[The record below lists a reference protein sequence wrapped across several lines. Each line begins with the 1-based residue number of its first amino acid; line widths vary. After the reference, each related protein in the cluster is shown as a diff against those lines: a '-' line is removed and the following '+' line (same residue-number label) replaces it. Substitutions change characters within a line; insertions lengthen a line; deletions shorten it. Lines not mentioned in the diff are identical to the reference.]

1 MPRLLAALLALTL
14 LSACQLSLPGRDRA
28 PDTTANPVTGGAIT
42 TTTLDAPAA
51 PTTAPAAPPATT
63 ATATAA
69 SPTDPRPQPRP
80 ETTAETTADPTAET
94 AAEATAEAPAEATA
108 ETAPEIPAALK
119 SPSQIACE
127 DDGGNWARAGDG
139 GGMACVYQT
148 RDGGKRCDGKDDC
161 EGECLA
167 RSRSCSPIQP
177 LFGCNAVLLDTG
189 AEVTLCLD

>member
-1 MPRLLAALLALTL
+1 MPRLLAPLLALAL

-28 PDTTANPVTGGAIT
+28 PDAAANPVTGGAIT
-42 TTTLDAPAA
+42 TTTLDAPAPPA
-51 PTTAPAAPPATT
+51 ANAATATAPAPAATATT
-63 ATATAA
+63 TAA

-80 ETTAETTADPTAET
+80 ETAGQAAETTTAEVPAEPTAE
-94 AAEATAEAPAEATA
+94 P
-108 ETAPEIPAALK
+108 APEIPAALK

-127 DDGGNWARAGDG
+127 DDDGTWARAGDG

-148 RDGGKRCDGKDDC
+148 RDGGKRCDSKDDC